1 MNVTKKIISI
11 CVMISILSPIVSY
24 VYFEN
29 MLNSNIQSYFSSENE
44 RLTGVI
50 EKLNQE
56 NRNLTQRLADAENS
70 VKPNLVTSLGW
81 YLHKSSDPVNKS
93 RNSLTIYGTVY
104 NVGATTA
111 KQCSLN
117 IRLHSNETIVQTAD
131 IYIGD
136 IKGWSEIGTDTNY
149 SQRNQYYI
157 TPRNIACTS
166 ADSVTR
172 IEITP
177 KWS

>member
-1 MNVTKKIISI
+1 MNVAKIISI
-11 CVMISILSPIVSY
+11 CIIVSILSAIVSY

-29 MLNSNIQSYFSSENE
+29 MFNSNDSSLLAENE

-56 NRNLTQRLADAENS
+56 NRNLTQQLADAENS
-70 VKPNLVTSLGW
+70 LKPYLVTSLGW
-81 YLHKSSDPVNKS
+81 YLHKSSDRVNNS
-93 RNSLTIYGTVY
+93 RNSLTIYGSVINT
-104 NVGATTA
+104 GATTA

-117 IRLHSNETIVQTAD
+117 IKFYNNETVLQTAD

-136 IKGWSEIGTDTNY
+136 IKGWSEIGTGSNFG
-149 SQRNQYYI
+149 QRNEYYLSS
-157 TPRNIACTS
+157 RNIACSS
-166 ADSVTR
+166 ADAVTR
-172 IEITP
+172 IQSTP

>member
-11 CVMISILSPIVSY
+11 CVIISILSPIVSY

-29 MLNSNIQSYFSSENE
+29 MFSSNIQSYISSENE

-56 NRNLTQRLADAENS
+56 NRNLTQRLGDAENS
-70 VKPNLVTSLGW
+70 LKPYLVTSLGW

-117 IRLHSNETIVQTAD
+117 ISALQ
-131 IYIGD
+131 
-136 IKGWSEIGTDTNY
+136 
-149 SQRNQYYI
+149 QRNHSPNSRHLY
-157 TPRNIACTS
+157 R
-166 ADSVTR
+166 R
-172 IEITP
+172 H
-177 KWS
+177 